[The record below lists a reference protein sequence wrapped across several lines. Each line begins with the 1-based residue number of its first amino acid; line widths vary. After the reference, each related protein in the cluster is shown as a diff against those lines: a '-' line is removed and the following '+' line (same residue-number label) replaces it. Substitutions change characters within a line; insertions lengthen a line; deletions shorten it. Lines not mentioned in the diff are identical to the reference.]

1 MRMFMREPLFAI
13 GRGLQ
18 AEYLPAVRQP
28 LPNDIEALLAGEI
41 VRQARRLAAGYPVS
55 VSAPEAACREVSLPA
70 GDQERRPSTP
80 SGSETSTRRPAA
92 S

>member
-28 LPNDIEALLAGEI
+28 LPNDIEALLAQLATLEAT
-41 VRQARRLAAGYPVS
+41 RHESSEPESSQAA
-55 VSAPEAACREVSLPA
+55 SAQPSLP
-70 GDQERRPSTP
+70 S
-80 SGSETSTRRPAA
+80 
-92 S
+92 

>member
-28 LPNDIEALLAGEI
+28 LPSEIEALLAQLVTAEAIRHESAEPEI
-41 VRQARRLAAGYPVS
+41 SQPA
-55 VSAPEAACREVSLPA
+55 SAQPSLP
-70 GDQERRPSTP
+70 S
-80 SGSETSTRRPAA
+80 
-92 S
+92 